1 MKSQLQE
8 LALGRSPSPA
18 WGDEELVAECLAG
31 NQKAWNAL
39 VAKYKKLVYS
49 VPMKYRMSGDDAADI
64 FQAVWLELYNVLPR
78 LREPNALPGWL
89 ITVASNQCYR
99 WKMKRQKQGEVTG
112 SDINLE
118 SLPGLSETPQWQQ
131 DLEREQILR
140 EAILRLPARCQ
151 TMVQLLFYADPP
163 LPYREVAHELGLAEG
178 SIGFIRGR
186 CLQKLRRHLEE
197 LGF

>member
-1 MKSQLQE
+1 MKAQLQE

-39 VAKYKKLVYS
+39 VAKYKNLVYS
-49 VPMKYRMSGDDAADI
+49 VPMKYRMSTDDAADI
-64 FQAVWLELYNVLPR
+64 FQAVWLELYNDLPR
-78 LREPNALPGWL
+78 LRQPNAVRGWL
-89 ITVASNQCYR
+89 MKVASNQCYR
-99 WKMKRQKQGEVTG
+99 WKMKRQKQGEVPG
-112 SDINLE
+112 SEIDLE
-118 SLPGLSETPQWQQ
+118 SLPGVSETPRWQEE
-131 DLEREQILR
+131 LEREQTLR
-140 EAILRLPARCQ
+140 EAILRLPPRCQ

-163 LPYREVAHELGLAEG
+163 LPYGDVARQLGLAEG

-197 LGF
+197 MGF